1 MGPVKAMPMI
11 LLDDRESQHNDGLR
25 EVIRLMKGIG
35 RFIGT
40 RREEKKVPINVAIF
54 ADLMKTEL

>member
-1 MGPVKAMPMI
+1 MI
-11 LLDDRESQHNDGLR
+11 LLDDHESQHNDGLR

-40 RREEKKVPINVAIF
+40 RREESNHKKLAINVASF
-54 ADLMKTEL
+54 ANLMKTEL